1 VFERTIATQ
10 TSAMTVQF
18 GRGEIATGL
27 VSVISLVLVA
37 FPAVGLCYVLVST
50 ARVAFRLA
58 ARATRK
64 HPALLAPLAA
74 AVMAAA
80 AGLTASWGLMP
91 LSGHHPAAVDRPSLL
106 PAAAPVAVATV
117 SSTSPPWP
125 ALVLDR
131 RTGRPPAIEPRVPVR
146 RHHRHRGAHA
156 AATVSYPAAQ
166 VPPRAVPST
175 SLSPSRS
182 TPKPP
187 KPPASASRSPSPS
200 PSPSPSASA
209 SPSPSPSASASPSS
223 EPPGSSSDPFSP
235 AASQGRN

>member
-1 VFERTIATQ
+1 MFERTIASQ

-91 LSGHHPAAVDRPSLL
+91 LSGHHPAAVGRSSLL
-106 PAAAPVAVATV
+106 PAAAPAAVGAV

-156 AATVSYPAAQ
+156 GGDGQSSGGSGTAAGRAVHLALPVTQHIQAAQ
-166 VPPRAVPST
+166 AV
-175 SLSPSRS
+175 SLRQPVAQSVV
-182 TPKPP
+182 
-187 KPPASASRSPSPS
+187 
-200 PSPSPSASA
+200 
-209 SPSPSPSASASPSS
+209 S
-223 EPPGSSSDPFSP
+223 EPV
-235 AASQGRN
+235 R